1 VDLRS
6 WADGCTPHFAELRL
20 PQPPDRVQPPS
31 RNWMLSRASRDQID
45 AVLANPGTGNP
56 EQPLDPHT
64 LLGLNLDIVRAWF
77 SPSSPPAATVRTQER

>member
-31 RNWMLSRASRDQID
+31 MNWMLNRASREQID
-45 AVLANPGTGNP
+45 AVLATPGTGNP
-56 EQPLDPHT
+56 GQPLDPHT

-77 SPSSPPAATVRTQER
+77 STSSQP